1 MRCVD
6 IFNGDADGLIAHH
19 QYRLAFPVAAEYL
32 SLITGTKRD
41 VALVGRVDPRK
52 ADEVT
57 IFDISYDQNA
67 VATAHLLAQG
77 IRVRYF
83 DHHRAD
89 QMQAHLNLDAHIDT
103 APHICTSLLVDQF
116 LGGRYRAWAITAAFG
131 DNLIA
136 VATQLAAAQAFSSSE
151 TVALRTLGECLN
163 YNAYGE
169 CEEDLY
175 FRPAELAA
183 RLAPYDHPFA
193 FMQAD
198 SAYAILK
205 AGFADDLQRAILVT
219 PHHASASTA
228 LYLLPDAAWARR
240 VSGAFANHLAVAYP
254 TRAHAVLTVN
264 QDTCFTVSI
273 RAPLAMARRAD
284 LVAIAFEGGGGRASA
299 AGINR
304 LAADQIAALA
314 AKMEAVFGAHS

>member
-205 AGFADDLQRAILVT
+205 AGFAD
-219 PHHASASTA
+219 
-228 LYLLPDAAWARR
+228 

-273 RAPLAMARRAD
+273 RAPLAMARHAD

-304 LAADQIAALA
+304 LASDQIAALA
-314 AKMEAVFGAHS
+314 AKMEAVFGAHSSRHACLKHDLQQQHKISMPNQP